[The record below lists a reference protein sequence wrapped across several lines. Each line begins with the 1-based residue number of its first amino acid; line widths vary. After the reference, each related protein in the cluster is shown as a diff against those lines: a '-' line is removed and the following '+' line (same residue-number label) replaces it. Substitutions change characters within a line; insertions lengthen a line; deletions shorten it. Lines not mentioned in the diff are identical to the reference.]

1 MVLIEFSFISQN
13 IELNSIEF
21 LILNNGS
28 ALSEIIPFSNNRE
41 SINNENSKDR
51 IKNGQLIGKGSLK
64 MHLDW
69 TNNSKLNFNI

>member
-64 MHLDW
+64 MQLDW